1 MSSWLAV
8 SAGRSYQ
15 QRNNRYQNNGNY
27 DNEQSATPQQGHDR
41 SRNKNGRQQSGV
53 QNQSDIVRESARSA
67 ASGVCSGSRR
77 GMIGTEHR
85 HFARTPF
92 GKMYSHFSTADGR
105 CQSISGRVC
114 RFCESYYPMYGN
126 TPSNLW
132 KLYTPQFREQKN
144 RGPDEPITEAAI
156 SILRSHRVLGPRAAN
171 KSIRILRRRVRRI
184 IHPARS
190 EVSQA
195 GIASR
200 GAERS
205 ENLFI
210 PKVQWPFGINQPR
223 YTAIQPRYV
232 S

>member
-15 QRNNRYQNNGNY
+15 QRNNRYQNNGNNGNNGNY

-67 ASGVCSGSRR
+67 ASGVCGGSRR

-92 GKMYSHFSTADGR
+92 SKMYSHFSTADGR

-132 KLYTPQFREQKN
+132 KLYTPQFREQKT

-156 SILRSHRVLGPRAAN
+156 SI
-171 KSIRILRRRVRRI
+171 
-184 IHPARS
+184 
-190 EVSQA
+190 
-195 GIASR
+195 
-200 GAERS
+200 
-205 ENLFI
+205 
-210 PKVQWPFGINQPR
+210 
-223 YTAIQPRYV
+223 
-232 S
+232 

>member
-114 RFCESYYPMYGN
+114 RFCESYYPMSGN

-156 SILRSHRVLGPRAAN
+156 SILRSHRVRGPRAAN
-171 KSIRILRRRVRRI
+171 KFQSVFCGGVYVAKYTLRGVKCRRL
-184 IHPARS
+184 A
-190 EVSQA
+190 
-195 GIASR
+195 
-200 GAERS
+200 
-205 ENLFI
+205 
-210 PKVQWPFGINQPR
+210 
-223 YTAIQPRYV
+223 
-232 S
+232 